1 MPEHTEKPVTL
12 GLLSKA
18 YHCPVCSGTMEC
30 ADHVFTAAEA
40 HPMSPPEAR
49 YCPPELHSMWKASIY
64 KCKYGHVLLI
74 SNP

>member
-1 MPEHTEKPVTL
+1 MPEQRKKTVTL
-12 GLLSKA
+12 GLLPKD
-18 YHCPVCSGTMEC
+18 YHCPVCSGTMEYAVNC
-30 ADHVFTAAEA
+30 FTAAEA

-64 KCKYGHVLLI
+64 QCPQGHTLLI